1 MIYGLIFSAGNETRF
16 RSDKPKTLSIYNN
29 STVLDNNIQNLKP
42 YCDEIY
48 IVCSKNNSHYFSNY
62 NTIIIDSGLGCG
74 DAVMKA
80 LLRLNL
86 NHNDKCYV
94 QWGDCLNNK
103 EIIDAICD
111 IDCQDKIIIPCVIE
125 EHPYV
130 ELKSSD
136 NKITVLFS
144 KYGEKTSRGYHDF
157 GLFFSNASYLLQ
169 KLCEFSTL
177 ISRNGKYSHKH
188 GDEMQFLDIF
198 NEVDTKG
205 DIIEIGQSK
214 AISFNTVEELGIL

>member
-29 STVLDNNIQNLKP
+29 CTILDNNIYNLKP

-48 IVCSKNNSHYFSNY
+48 IVCSKKNSHYFSNY

-80 LLRLNL
+80 LLHLNL
-86 NHNDKCYV
+86 EHNDKCYV

-103 EIIDAICD
+103 EIINAIYD
-111 IDCQDKIIIPCVIE
+111 IDCQDKVIVPCVIE
-125 EHPYV
+125 ERPYV
-130 ELKSSD
+130 QLKRND
-136 NKITVLFS
+136 NKIVVLFS
-144 KYGEKTSRGYHDF
+144 KYGEKTSKGYHDL
-157 GLFFSNASYLLQ
+157 GIFFSNASYLLQ
-169 KLCEFSTL
+169 KLCEFSAL
-177 ISRNGKYSHKH
+177 ISMNGKYSHKH

-214 AISFNTVEELGIL
+214 AISFNTIEELSIL